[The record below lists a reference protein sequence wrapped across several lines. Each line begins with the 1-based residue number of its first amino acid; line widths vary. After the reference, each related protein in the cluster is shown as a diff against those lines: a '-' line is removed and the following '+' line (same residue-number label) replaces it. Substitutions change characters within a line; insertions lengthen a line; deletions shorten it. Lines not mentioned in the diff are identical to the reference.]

1 MTAKSP
7 KNPLTQKPLKPFMRV
22 AMYYSNKDVR
32 LEELPKPK
40 IGPGEFLVKVMACGI
55 CGSDVME
62 WYRIKRAPLV
72 LGHEAT
78 GEIVEVGKGVKHY
91 KIGDRVFVSHHV
103 PCGSCRYCL
112 SGHHTACE
120 TLHKTNY
127 DPGGF
132 AEYIRVPRINV
143 ERGVYPLPDDLSFE
157 DGTFIEPLGCAV
169 RGQRLANI
177 QEGQSLLVLG
187 SGVSGLLHLQLARAR
202 GAGPVIATDINE
214 YRLNAAKKF
223 GADALIHA
231 KKDVQERVR
240 QLNEGRLA
248 DRVIVCT
255 GATAASKQA
264 LQCVNRGGNV
274 LFFAVPA
281 QGVDISVPITDFW
294 RNEVTIMTS
303 YGAAPGDLEEAI
315 KLIEERK
322 VNVHD
327 MITHRLSL
335 KETGL
340 GFKLVAEAKE
350 SLKVIIEPQR

>member
-1 MTAKSP
+1 
-7 KNPLTQKPLKPFMRV
+7 
-22 AMYYSNKDVR
+22 MYYSNRDVR
-32 LEELPKPK
+32 LERMPVPRINSGELL
-40 IGPGEFLVKVMACGI
+40 IKVIACGI
-55 CGSDVME
+55 CGSDTLE
-62 WYRIKRAPLV
+62 WYRLKTAPRV

-78 GEIVEVGKGVKHY
+78 GEIVEVGEGVERY
-91 KIGDRVFVSHHV
+91 EVGERVFVSHHV
-103 PCGSCRYCL
+103 PCNECWYCR

-132 AEYIRVPRINV
+132 AEYIRVPRMNV
-143 ERGVYPLPDDLSFE
+143 DRGVYPLPEALSFE

-169 RGQRLANI
+169 RGQRLARVGRGDSVLI
-177 QEGQSLLVLG
+177 LG
-187 SGVSGLLHLQLARAR
+187 SGVSGLLHAQLARMR
-202 GAGPVIATDINE
+202 GAGRVIATDINE

-223 GADALIHA
+223 GVDAVMRA
-231 KKDVQERVR
+231 EEDVPERLR

-255 GATAASKQA
+255 GAMSASKQA
-264 LQCVNRGGNV
+264 LQCVDRGGTI
-274 LFFAVPA
+274 LFFAVPEL
-281 QGVDISVPITDFW
+281 GVNLPVPITDFW

-303 YGAAPGDLEEAI
+303 YGAAPRDLEEALELI
-315 KLIEERK
+315 KERK

-335 KETGL
+335 AETGL
-340 GFKLVAEAKE
+340 GFRLVAEAKE